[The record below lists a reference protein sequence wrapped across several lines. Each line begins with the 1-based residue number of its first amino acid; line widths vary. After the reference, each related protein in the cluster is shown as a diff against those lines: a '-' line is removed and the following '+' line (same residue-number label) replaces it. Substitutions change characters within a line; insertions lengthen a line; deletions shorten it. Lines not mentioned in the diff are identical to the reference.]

1 LKHNDEVELLLSDA
15 AHELGLSWAAT
26 WRLVLTGA
34 LDGQRDRISGRWR
47 VKKSSVERVKRAR
60 AERPSPVA

>member
-1 LKHNDEVELLLSDA
+1 MGVELDNETSISDA

-34 LDGQRDRISGRWR
+34 LNGRRDRISGRWR
-47 VKKSSVERVKRAR
+47 VDRSSVERVKRDSRQLPACNT
-60 AERPSPVA
+60 